1 MKRLLVA
8 AVLVARA
15 LSVPVAGAEEAPSC
29 EEVVKQQS
37 QALEAVRQ
45 ENAALAEKLRAM
57 TCTPV
62 ISRDELLQRDYR
74 QLRELAA
81 NTRAQRQSMADF
93 ENFVKWMGGSLSG
106 YAKYIEA
113 GSVVAG
119 FARVLPIPY
128 AGQASV
134 LTKFVSQGV
143 LALNATS
150 VSIARY
156 LDTSGRFVAK
166 VDTLDPAKGLTSAQ
180 LADVARFADGELLKE
195 MLDVQ
200 AKLKTTAEI
209 SSSSLSF
216 LETVNQYMGSSDE
229 YWNKTKSFLL
239 RKEPDKHEKSFL
251 TSSLEGLR
259 NRAGNFNSRL
269 RTFDDAARKD
279 VPLIKRVVAYDDL
292 LRDLEARVANR

>member
-1 MKRLLVA
+1 MKSVLVA
-8 AVLVARA
+8 ALLAA
-15 LSVPVAGAEEAPSC
+15 ASLPAPFAAAEDVPSC
-29 EEVVKQQS
+29 EEMVKQQS
-37 QALEAVRQ
+37 VALEAARQ
-45 ENAALAEKLRAM
+45 ENTALAEKMRTM
-57 TCTPV
+57 ECTPV
-62 ISRDELLQRDYR
+62 ISRDELLQRNYR
-74 QLRELAA
+74 QLQELAA
-81 NTRAQRQSMADF
+81 NTRVQRQSMADF
-93 ENFVKWMGGSLSG
+93 ENFVRWMGGSLSG

-150 VSIARY
+150 VSIAKY
-156 LDTSGRFVAK
+156 LDTSGKFVAK
-166 VDTLDPAKGLTSAQ
+166 VDALDPAKGLTSTQ
-180 LADVARFADGELLKE
+180 LADAARFADAELLKE

-200 AKLKTTAEI
+200 TRLKTTAEI

-229 YWNKTKSFLL
+229 YWNKTKSFIM
-239 RKEPDKHEKSFL
+239 RKDVDKHEKSFL

-259 NRAGNFNSRL
+259 TRTGQFNNKL
-269 RTFDDAARKD
+269 RIFEDAARKD
-279 VPLIKRVVAYDDL
+279 VPLIKKTVAYDDL
-292 LRDLEARVANR
+292 LQELEARGARH